1 MDLKPSRH
9 QARVGR
15 WPPDTVVAYAAIVVA
30 ILAVSLAREGA
41 HERLVY
47 GGSLLAL
54 STVGLWR
61 SVWIA
66 WLFLVFVMG
75 WADLQPRSFGG
86 RRRRPLRA
94 YFFTERCWRC
104 SFRGRHDA
112 TPGAAVRASF
122 RRSTRRRRNSAL
134 AQAVFSHLAR
144 TCAAARS

>member
-15 WPPDTVVAYAAIVVA
+15 WPPDAVVAYAAIVVT

-47 GGSLLAL
+47 GGLLLAF

-66 WLFLVFVMG
+66 WLFLVFVVG
-75 WADLQPRSFGG
+75 VGGLAAALLRWPSSWAVAGVLLHGTMLALLVSRPT
-86 RRRRPLRA
+86 RRYAR
-94 YFFTERCWRC
+94 
-104 SFRGRHDA
+104 RGR
-112 TPGAAVRASF
+112 PRFLPSF
-122 RRSTRRRRNSAL
+122 DPTSPE
-134 AQAVFSHLAR
+134 
-144 TCAAARS
+144 